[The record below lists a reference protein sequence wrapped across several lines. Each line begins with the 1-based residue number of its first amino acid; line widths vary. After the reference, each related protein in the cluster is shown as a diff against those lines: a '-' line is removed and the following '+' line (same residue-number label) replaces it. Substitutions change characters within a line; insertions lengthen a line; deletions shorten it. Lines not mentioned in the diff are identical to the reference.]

1 MSSTTVTNDE
11 ENTRFELK
19 VDGNPVG
26 YANYRQAPRSLRA
39 FMKTEVDEEY
49 RGQGLGGELI
59 KAALDSTRGSG
70 LGVLPFCPAFQS
82 FMAEHPEYVDLVPE
96 NRRSE
101 FELGNS

>member
-1 MSSTTVTNDE
+1 MSSTAVTNDE
-11 ENTRFELK
+11 ENTRFELT

-26 YANYRQAPRSLRA
+26 YANYRQAPRNLRA
-39 FMKTEVDEEY
+39 FMKTEVNEDY

-59 KAALDSTRGSG
+59 KSALDSTRDSG

-96 NRRSE
+96 SRRSE